1 MSVLLGLTFQF
12 QIKPDIYTGCTKL
25 NNLSKNVSF
34 SDMKEGELPW
44 ESFLTLSHSGI
55 VTENGL
61 MVLIEKRT
69 EGVSKKSL
77 LNARKL

>member
-12 QIKPDIYTGCTKL
+12 QIKQDIYTGCTKS
-25 NNLSKNVSF
+25 NNLTKNVSF
-34 SDMKEGELPW
+34 LDMKEGELPGEFSNFIPLGNCYRKW
-44 ESFLTLSHSGI
+44 ISGSYR
-55 VTENGL
+55 
-61 MVLIEKRT
+61 KRT

>member
-1 MSVLLGLTFQF
+1 
-12 QIKPDIYTGCTKL
+12 
-25 NNLSKNVSF
+25 
-34 SDMKEGELPW
+34 MKEGELPW